1 MTHRQLIFL
10 ELPQGIVVTGMDQNG
25 NGNGQDMV
33 TVLQQQF
40 VQMPRSEAF
49 RLGYIHPQLM
59 MPSIGGVSGGIMAA
73 TPTVFAV
80 QPQTSQLM
88 TIGTNQIA
96 NQTQVVVQQRNCYL
110 NRYIGISFFRQYE
123 SYIMIHN
130 F

>member
-1 MTHRQLIFL
+1 
-10 ELPQGIVVTGMDQNG
+10 MDQNG

-96 NQTQVVVQQRNCYL
+96 NQTQVVVQQRNCSPSTMDH
-110 NRYIGISFFRQYE
+110 NTKTRHFRFGVGTG
-123 SYIMIHN
+123 SRK
-130 F
+130 